1 MSKRV
6 SFKLFKV
13 IFILLILALLIILS
27 TIIVISIKNPAELYN
42 LPIVGSYFSQI
53 ANAKNPEIETV
64 TETEN
69 TNTLAEE
76 DEDNEEE
83 ENNQNTTKEEEP
95 EEVTVVSINENY
107 KDLEPKEEE
116 LKELFENYS
125 VGINRID
132 DNTNNREN
140 NTVFLYV
147 AKNFFDSR
155 NMATLDIDTK
165 YASTKDNIHK
175 YMSELS
181 THDYTE
187 DEPLITYTNLVKYV
201 DKKKSYD
208 LGPDISLL
216 KREKYSVADINY
228 SDNGDGTYS
237 GTAYV
242 LRSIKMEEEREIT
255 HYTINYKFKIND
267 DYTYSKYKLLSFS
280 ATNKD
285 FYPDNTYH
293 LERN

>member
-13 IFILLILALLIILS
+13 IFILLLLAIIIILS
-27 TIIVISIKNPAELYN
+27 TIVVIAIKNPAELYN
-42 LPIVGSYFSQI
+42 LPLVGSYFSQI
-53 ANAKNPEIETV
+53 ADAKDPE
-64 TETEN
+64 TEPESEN
-69 TNTLAEE
+69 TNTLVEEDDENENEE
-76 DEDNEEE
+76 DE
-83 ENNQNTTKEEEP
+83 NQNTETEEKP
-95 EEVTVVSINENY
+95 DEVTVISINENY

-216 KREKYSVADINY
+216 KREKYSVADIDF

-242 LRSIKMEEEREIT
+242 LRSIKMDEEREIT
-255 HYTINYKFKIND
+255 HYNITYKFKIND